1 MRSHSCSADLVSFF
15 PHRAAQHIYVQIAP
29 ITMCIMYHI
38 KEEWLNTP
46 PKGRQRHPLPCSG
59 CDKVKRFTHGT
70 LQGGT
75 VGFEFALI
83 LTKSSI
89 VLKSGRGRAVSDL
102 HISESESR
110 EIIQVDQYLLSP
122 CHIFK

>member
-1 MRSHSCSADLVSFF
+1 
-15 PHRAAQHIYVQIAP
+15 
-29 ITMCIMYHI
+29 MYHI

-75 VGFEFALI
+75 VRFEVTLI
-83 LTKSSI
+83 LTK
-89 VLKSGRGRAVSDL
+89 AVGQAGVGL
-102 HISESESR
+102 YLISTFQNPRVE
-110 EIIQVDQYLLSP
+110 
-122 CHIFK
+122 K

>member
-1 MRSHSCSADLVSFF
+1 
-15 PHRAAQHIYVQIAP
+15 
-29 ITMCIMYHI
+29 MCIMYHI

-110 EIIQVDQYLLSP
+110 EIIHVDQYLQSP